1 MRKCRC
7 YLCYIFEVT
16 SVSFYNKTKLAQVG
30 QIIQFKQSWQKI
42 VCLKSEK
49 GEEVGSTVSGLR
61 RERKKRKENGKG
73 KQKRR
78 KKERERGI
86 KSKIL

>member
-49 GEEVGSTVSGLR
+49 VEEVGRYGRSFGLSFL
-61 RERKKRKENGKG
+61 KH
-73 KQKRR
+73 QK
-78 KKERERGI
+78 
-86 KSKIL
+86 